1 MTRTQF
7 SLLGYG
13 LIFIISFT
21 DILMDLEG
29 MGQLNAHIII
39 EAIMS
44 LIALVAFSLLL
55 TWDRRQKRHLLKV
68 KQSLKT
74 TRKKLSQSQKKTQK
88 LMGELSKI
96 IQEQF
101 QTWQLTQS
109 EKEIALLLLKGL
121 TLEEIA
127 QVRETKEKTVR
138 QHASN
143 LYKKAGLSGRHEL
156 VAYFFE
162 DLLIIS

>member
-1 MTRTQF
+1 MNRTQF

-13 LIFIISFT
+13 LIFVISFT
-21 DILMDLEG
+21 DILMDLKG
-29 MGQLNAHIII
+29 MGQLNTHIII
-39 EAIMS
+39 EIFMS
-44 LIALVAFSLLL
+44 IIALFAFSVLL
-55 TWDRRQKRHLLKV
+55 TWNRRQKRHLLKV

-74 TRKKLSQSQKKTQK
+74 TRTKLNDSQQQAKK
-88 LMGELSKI
+88 LMGELSNI
-96 IQEQF
+96 IQTQF

-109 EKEIALLLLKGL
+109 EKEVALLLLKGL

-127 QVRETKEKTVR
+127 QVRDTKEKTVR

-162 DLLIIS
+162 DLLIS